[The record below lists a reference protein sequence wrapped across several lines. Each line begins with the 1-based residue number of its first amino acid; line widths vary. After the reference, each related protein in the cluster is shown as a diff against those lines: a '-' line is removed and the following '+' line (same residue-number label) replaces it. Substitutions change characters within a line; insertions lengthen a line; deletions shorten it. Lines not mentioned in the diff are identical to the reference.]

1 MNTSSRYLVRKKLNL
16 WDIGGQKSL
25 RFYWRNYFE
34 QTDGIVWVIDS
45 ADRRRLQDCKEEFD
59 LLLQEEKLSGATLL
73 VFANKQDLPGSLTK
87 EEIAAMLELDKI
99 VNRHW
104 MIVSC
109 SAITGEGLSDGVEW
123 IVNDISSRIFM
134 LE

>member
-1 MNTSSRYLVRKKLNL
+1 M
-16 WDIGGQKSL
+16 
-25 RFYWRNYFE
+25 
-34 QTDGIVWVIDS
+34 
-45 ADRRRLQDCKEEFD
+45 
-59 LLLQEEKLSGATLL
+59 LLQEEKLSGATLL

-87 EEIAAMLELDKI
+87 EEIASMLELDKI

-109 SAITGEGLSDGVEW
+109 SAITGDGLSDGVEW